1 MQVARA
7 RSPARVRRTTRLLV
21 VAITGLVAAC
31 GSAAGPAG
39 QPSGPSAAPSTVVA
53 ASAPTAATPASS
65 AAGASGAVGAA
76 VAIDPE
82 LLSFVPAQVDGL
94 VLAYDPETT
103 ARVTEDPALARDASG
118 LAIGIAVDP
127 ATSDAAELT
136 VVSVIRLR
144 DPTVDEAWFRTYRD
158 TYDKAA
164 CGSAGGVS
172 GHAET
177 TINARTVF
185 VATCAGGAFVY
196 HVRLAVGAI
205 VVSAL
210 SVGSRRLGLK
220 VMEGIKP

>member
-1 MQVARA
+1 MQAARV
-7 RSPARVRRTTRLLV
+7 RSPARVRRTTCLLV
-21 VAITGLVAAC
+21 VVIAGLLAAC

-53 ASAPTAATPASS
+53 ASATTSATS
-65 AAGASGAVGAA
+65 ASGAAASRASGAA

-94 VLAYDPETT
+94 ALAYDPETT

-144 DPTVDEAWFRTYRD
+144 EPTVDEAWFRTYRD

-164 CGSAGGVS
+164 CGSAGGIS

-177 TINARTVF
+177 TINTRTVF

-196 HVRLAVGAI
+196 HVRLAAGAI